1 MPREKILSARLIC
14 RCGAN
19 NRAMKSV
26 PFWIDSAPIPTFPKL
41 QSNINVGVL
50 VVGAGIT
57 AITTAYLLK
66 NTGSTVAMIERE
78 RVALIDTGPTPAHL
92 TYVTDVP
99 LHSLPRKYGE
109 ANGHSATDP

>member
-41 QSNINVGVL
+41 QSNINVGVV
-50 VVGAGIT
+50 VVGAGIIG
-57 AITTAYLLK
+57 ITTAYLLK
-66 NTGSTVAMIERE
+66 KTGSTVAMIASNC
-78 RVALIDTGPTPAHL
+78 VDLIDTGLTTEHL
-92 TYVTDVP
+92 NYVTDVR
-99 LHSLPRKYGE
+99 LNE
-109 ANGHSATDP
+109 SARNLAEG